1 MVFWKVIYENI
12 EKKAFISQQTYT
24 SHRHFEVWH
33 FVHTLVSY
41 SRYAYILPYMQKTLP
56 SLRNEK
62 ERQTTKFYEK
72 SLGDFIFLRET
83 KNVLFHSPERASAQ
97 KVRLHHWQVF
107 YFIIS
112 PQVQNSDIEK
122 CILMSAS
129 DNIMLEI
136 FLNGCFSQTDAKMV
150 FILEILR
157 VTHILDSCDTML
169 KRNMFLWIFLKV
181 LVKSVS
187 TWH

>member
-1 MVFWKVIYENI
+1 MKNRWVILFSCGRL
-12 EKKAFISQQTYT
+12 KISKC
-24 SHRHFEVWH
+24 S
-33 FVHTLVSY
+33 
-41 SRYAYILPYMQKTLP
+41 I
-56 SLRNEK
+56 SLT
-62 ERQTTKFYEK
+62 RQGKCSK
-72 SLGDFIFLRET
+72 SKITPLITPL
-83 KNVLFHSPERASAQ
+83 
-97 KVRLHHWQVF
+97 
-107 YFIIS
+107 IS
-112 PQVQNSDIEK
+112 PQMQNSDIEK

-129 DNIMLEI
+129 DNKIMLEI